1 MKPNS
6 HASDAPLDAFRAI
19 EPVLRADAG
28 EKAAQALAQ
37 GLRRLVPG
45 APLYACLLN
54 ESVGLCDE
62 VGSTESRSGKALRE
76 VLKRAAPGGSLSIAV
91 SRSDK
96 LPGQALALQPL
107 QAGGHGFGTL
117 AILLAKATD
126 DGRALRTLLEGF
138 AERVCRAWAERQEG
152 EARRDLEEQLAE
164 ETRRG
169 DIGEMVGPALHEV
182 GNFINTVFLTLAV
195 LERKVPAELRGDFS
209 GLRKQGHAV
218 AALAGQIQQTRRA
231 SAGPSLDLHLAIREA
246 LRLLQSDGLA
256 AGSAVQR
263 RAGVD
268 SGAPVPANP
277 GVVIESNFKP
287 GELMVRGR
295 SDVKRLCRFL
305 LHNAI
310 AAVGSAGKVAIST
323 DCVASWAVLRIIDG
337 GPTLNEEQTHHFWDT
352 NENLARPGT
361 SALELATCWSLCKR
375 LAGKLEVAN
384 AAEGGVVVILRLP
397 LAT

>member
-1 MKPNS
+1 MKPNA
-6 HASDAPLDAFRAI
+6 HASDVPLDAFRAI
-19 EPVLRADAG
+19 EPVLRAGAG
-28 EKAAQALAQ
+28 EKTAQALAQ

-54 ESVGLCDE
+54 ETVGLCDE
-62 VGSTESRSGKALRE
+62 VGGTESRSGSALRD

-107 QAGGHGFGTL
+107 EVGGLGFGTL

-126 DGRALRTLLEGF
+126 DGPALRTLLEGF
-138 AERVCRAWAERQEG
+138 AEQVCRAWADRHAG
-152 EARRDLEEQLAE
+152 DTRRDLEEQLVE

-195 LERKVPAELRGDFS
+195 LERKVPSELRGDFS

-231 SAGPSLDLHLAIREA
+231 SAGPPIDLHLALREA
-246 LRLLQSDGLA
+246 STLLQSDDMA
-256 AGSAVQR
+256 SSAVQE

-268 SGAPVPANP
+268 SSAGANP
-277 GVVIESNFKP
+277 GVVMESNFKP

-305 LHNAI
+305 LRNAI
-310 AAVGSAGKVAIST
+310 AAVGSAGKVMIST
-323 DCVASWAVLRIIDG
+323 DCVASWAVLRIIDD
-337 GPTLNEEQTHHFWDT
+337 GPTLSEEQTHHFWDT
-352 NENLARPGT
+352 NEALARPGT
-361 SALELATCWSLCKR
+361 RPLELATCWSLCKR
-375 LAGKLEVAN
+375 LGGKLEVAN
-384 AAEGGVVVILRLP
+384 ATGGGVVVTLRLP
-397 LAT
+397 LATQ